1 MAAAPEKGEGS
12 GSAGRKGSEP
22 ALEDLLLSL
31 NIKEEDIGGVF
42 VAKADVESLKEGSK
56 WMAVMR
62 LLSSKPFSAAS
73 LEKMM
78 NCLGDWQRITEQGPW
93 IFRDHGLLVEK
104 YDGTCKA
111 SLVEL
116 NRTQAWVQIHDV
128 PELYRKKHIITDL
141 VANVGEVIT
150 VDMHGGD
157 FVRARV
163 WLDVRNELRRF
174 VAITPE
180 GEKPVVMRVKY
191 EKVPRYCAVCGHMG
205 HVKEECGS
213 GVHSPSA
220 EAFGSW
226 MLADT
231 AWNRTQLYGNSDQA
245 SSQKSHTREGGAH
258 EGRAPGRGGRSG
270 AGRGGRDGRGRGGR
284 GGELANLEN
293 RKRKSSEARL
303 NDGSPAKD
311 SAVAPL
317 MLEWKDSGVIG
328 LAADKGVSKQLD
340 FGEGEKGKVYPPR
353 SGTPPPPPSAREQKR
368 PKKHSTPKKDK
379 STDGSAASGME
390 DRREQ

>member
-1 MAAAPEKGEGS
+1 MAAAQEKGEGS
-12 GSAGRKGSEP
+12 GSAGHMGSEP
-22 ALEDLLLSL
+22 SLEELLLSL
-31 NIKEEDIGGVF
+31 NIKGGDIGGIF

-62 LLSSKPFSAAS
+62 LLSSKPFSATS
-73 LEKMM
+73 LEKTMKFAWAPAQAVTFRAM
-78 NCLGDWQRITEQGPW
+78 EGNRFLVQANYLGDWQRITEQGPW

-104 YDGTCKA
+104 YDGSCKA
-111 SLVEL
+111 SSVEL
-116 NRTQAWVQIHDV
+116 NRIQAWVQIHDV

-141 VANVGEVIT
+141 AAKVGEVIT

-213 GVHSPSA
+213 GVHPPAA
-220 EAFGSW
+220 EAFGTW

-231 AWNRTQLYGNSDQA
+231 AWNKA
-245 SSQKSHTREGGAH
+245 
-258 EGRAPGRGGRSG
+258 
-270 AGRGGRDGRGRGGR
+270 
-284 GGELANLEN
+284 
-293 RKRKSSEARL
+293 
-303 NDGSPAKD
+303 
-311 SAVAPL
+311 
-317 MLEWKDSGVIG
+317 
-328 LAADKGVSKQLD
+328 
-340 FGEGEKGKVYPPR
+340 
-353 SGTPPPPPSAREQKR
+353 
-368 PKKHSTPKKDK
+368 
-379 STDGSAASGME
+379 
-390 DRREQ
+390 